1 MALRELLITLAFKL
15 YKLSAQSIVVHR
27 KLTQFGEG
35 AHDLDVNRQAP
46 LEEEHQ
52 RGRPRKDDV
61 WV

>member
-1 MALRELLITLAFKL
+1 MALCELLITLAFKL

-27 KLTQFGEG
+27 ELSEFGKG
-35 AHDLDVNRQAP
+35 AHDLDVNRQSS

-52 RGRPRKDDV
+52 RGRPRKDDI